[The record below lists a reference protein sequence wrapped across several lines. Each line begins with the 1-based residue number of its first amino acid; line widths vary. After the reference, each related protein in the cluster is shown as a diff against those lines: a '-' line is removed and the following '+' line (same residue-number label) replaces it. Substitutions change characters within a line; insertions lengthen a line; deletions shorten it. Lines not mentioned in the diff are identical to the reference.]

1 MMSPNNQRILAACFM
16 ALILSA
22 CAAPQTITHTPA
34 TWVDRCNPAI
44 SSLASEAGQEW
55 LREHG
60 WRYANQDEALKAY
73 TLLVQKSSPWPDWFE
88 PRKTILPRGT
98 RFQMVLSKDQ
108 PTDRPGGYGTF
119 DNIAT
124 LVAARDYLAIRTDWK
139 PTLSKIVIYEVT
151 KPIPVNIGP
160 IAAQVD
166 PQTCRL
172 LAGKWSQIE
181 FLVPPR
187 DRMNYMRPI
196 EERNL

>member
-1 MMSPNNQRILAACFM
+1 MTSLNSQRILAACFI
-16 ALILSA
+16 AFTLSA
-22 CAAPQTITHTPA
+22 CAAPQTTTHTPA
-34 TWVDRCNPAI
+34 TWVDHCNPAI
-44 SSLASEAGQEW
+44 TSLASTAGQEW

-60 WRYANQDEALKAY
+60 WRYANQDEALQAY
-73 TLLVQKSSPWPDWFE
+73 TLIVQKSSPWPDWFE
-88 PRKTILPRGT
+88 PRKTILPRGA

-124 LVAARDYLAIRTDWK
+124 QFAARDYLAIRTDWK

-166 PQTCRL
+166 PKTCRL

>member
-1 MMSPNNQRILAACFM
+1 
-16 ALILSA
+16 
-22 CAAPQTITHTPA
+22 
-34 TWVDRCNPAI
+34 
-44 SSLASEAGQEW
+44 
-55 LREHG
+55 
-60 WRYANQDEALKAY
+60 
-73 TLLVQKSSPWPDWFE
+73 
-88 PRKTILPRGT
+88 
-98 RFQMVLSKDQ
+98 MVLSKDQ